1 MGNDNGL
8 EPKQKENKM
17 KTSYV
22 SCKTKDSKF
31 KEYKHYKVDEDVY
44 LYILQL
50 EAYIRQ
56 PELSKL
62 KEVYKERFLK

>member
-1 MGNDNGL
+1 
-8 EPKQKENKM
+8 M

-50 EAYIRQ
+50 EACIRQ